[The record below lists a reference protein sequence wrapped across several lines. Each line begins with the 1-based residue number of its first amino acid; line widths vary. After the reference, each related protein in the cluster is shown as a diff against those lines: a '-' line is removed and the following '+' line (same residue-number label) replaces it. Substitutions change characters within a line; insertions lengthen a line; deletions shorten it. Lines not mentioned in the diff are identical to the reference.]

1 MDKKVFQM
9 YESPALQVVELKIK
23 SSILSGSPAG
33 GGSHDIDP
41 EDVDPGFGE

>member
-1 MDKKVFQM
+1 MEKKVLKF
-9 YESPALQVVELKIK
+9 YEAPAVEAVELEVK

-33 GGSHDIDP
+33 GGSHDINP